1 MKRVVYFLIAVFI
14 LSFGISMK
22 VSAGEV
28 SGAESAL
35 IAIGQGQYEYDG
47 AYYAFKSEYQTKL
60 YNYLCRDDV
69 DLSQDQVNSYIA
81 QFYGNL
87 GTACTSE
94 YMYKVGDVPKPSNPE
109 PAPSPDP
116 VPPVDPTPT
125 PETPVVPEEPE
136 TTEAPKETETSG
148 KNKNKDQKKDKETE
162 PEETIEETME
172 ETTGETEETKPV
184 AVTVSQE
191 PAETESL
198 QKTEETTEGGKDY
211 SNAEHVDNRFKLEAL
226 IGIVIAIVVVV
237 MLFIVVRKTSKRKR

>member
-162 PEETIEETME
+162 PEET
-172 ETTGETEETKPV
+172 
-184 AVTVSQE
+184 
-191 PAETESL
+191 
-198 QKTEETTEGGKDY
+198 EETTEGGKDY

-237 MLFIVVRKTSKRKR
+237 MLFVVVRKTSKRKR

>member
-136 TTEAPKETETSG
+136 TTEAPKETE
-148 KNKNKDQKKDKETE
+148 
-162 PEETIEETME
+162 
-172 ETTGETEETKPV
+172 
-184 AVTVSQE
+184 
-191 PAETESL
+191 
-198 QKTEETTEGGKDY
+198 ETTEGGKDY

-237 MLFIVVRKTSKRKR
+237 MLFVVVRKTSKRKR